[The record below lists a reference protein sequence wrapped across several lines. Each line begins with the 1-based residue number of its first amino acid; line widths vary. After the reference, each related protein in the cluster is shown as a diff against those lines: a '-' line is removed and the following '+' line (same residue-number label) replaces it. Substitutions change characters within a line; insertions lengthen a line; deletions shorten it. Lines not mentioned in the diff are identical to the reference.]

1 MKLIKKSRK
10 IINFFK
16 HSFPTLINHP
26 LWRRKRLSPLGRFLK
41 LQLFFLLGEKELCLK
56 WFDDLF
62 LYLKKGDTG
71 LTGNYYF
78 GLHEF
83 YDMGFLIHLIK
94 KDDLFLDIGA
104 NLGSYSQLAS
114 GLCNC
119 KSIAYEP
126 VPTTFQRLSEN
137 IKINHLIGKVQL
149 RNVALNNEKREKIL
163 FSIDKGPC
171 NSIVDSSYQGKKR
184 LVEVSSLDI
193 ECGLMDPVLMKI
205 DVEGFEENIL
215 KGSSVIL
222 KKDSL
227 LAIIIEGQ
235 TKNVNDI
242 LSSFGFEDFNYDPF
256 LRKLKYCDKKTR
268 NKIWIKKEKLKLVK
282 ERLLASKKRVI
293 YGQIF

>member
-1 MKLIKKSRK
+1 MKFIKKLRK
-10 IINFFK
+10 IINFST
-16 HSFPTLINHP
+16 HSFPTLVNHP
-26 LWRRKRLSPLGRFLK
+26 LWRKKRLSPLGRFLK

-56 WFDDLF
+56 WFDNLF

-83 YDMGFLIHLIK
+83 YDMGFLIHLIN
-94 KDDLFLDIGA
+94 KDDLFIDIGA

-114 GLCNC
+114 GLCKC
-119 KSIAYEP
+119 KSIAFEP
-126 VPTTFQRLSEN
+126 VPTTFKRLSEN
-137 IKINHLIGKVQL
+137 IKINHLIAKVQL
-149 RNVALNNEKREKIL
+149 RNIALNNEKRDKIL

-171 NSIVDSSYQGKKR
+171 NSIVDSSYQGKKK

-193 ECGLMDPVLMKI
+193 ECGLLDPVLLKI

-215 KGSSVIL
+215 KGAL
-222 KKDSL
+222 KTLMKDSL

-235 TKNVNDI
+235 TKNVNNL

-256 LRKLKYCDKKTR
+256 LRKLVYCDKKTR
-268 NKIWIKKEKLKLVK
+268 NKIWIKKEKLKIVQ
-282 ERLLASKKRVI
+282 ERLFASKKRII
-293 YGQIF
+293 YGQTL